1 MLTPLDGGSS
11 FYVVLLS
18 AKPTGRYTMAADQHS
33 LCLWFEKA
41 EPLRVTFSEN
51 YVFER
56 NYALKSC
63 WIGS

>member
-1 MLTPLDGGSS
+1 
-11 FYVVLLS
+11 
-18 AKPTGRYTMAADQHS
+18 MAADQHS

-41 EPLRVTFSEN
+41 EPVRVTLAEN